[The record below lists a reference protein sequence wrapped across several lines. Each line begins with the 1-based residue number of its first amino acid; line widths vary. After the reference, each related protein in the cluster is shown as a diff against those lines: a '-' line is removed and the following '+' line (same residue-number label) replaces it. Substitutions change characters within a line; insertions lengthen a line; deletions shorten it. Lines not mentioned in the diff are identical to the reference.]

1 MPHIAGQHES
11 LPGAADSL
19 PPERIL
25 FGRSEVMRE
34 IRERISKIA
43 PVDVPVLIRG
53 ESGTGKELIARFVHS
68 QSAWKDGPFVKVP
81 CPAIPGTLIE
91 SELFGYE
98 AGAFTGANHPKPGR
112 VEAAHQGTLF
122 LDEIAELDPTLQ
134 VKFLNL
140 LQDGQ
145 VCRIG
150 GQEQRPI
157 DVRIICAT
165 HRALERDIQAG
176 RFRED
181 LFYRINVVGVH
192 LPPLRERRE
201 DIPEL
206 AEYFLRLFAAKYAL
220 PAPSLSGE
228 GVQCLQDY
236 DWPGNVRE
244 LENLINSYVV
254 LGPNEVKVAE
264 LLGRQANHF
273 VAPELSEGGTLL
285 KRVGRRAASEAQ
297 RRVILEAL
305 EVHHGNRKQ
314 TAKALHICYRALLYK
329 IKEFGIPPKRALEAR
344 RLSGTPTAADAA
356 TRADKSWDLD
366 PVTRPPGT
374 TLPPPVSTN

>member
-1 MPHIAGQHES
+1 MPHTADQHPS
-11 LPGAADSL
+11 FPDVVGSL
-19 PPERIL
+19 PPENMI
-25 FGRSEVMRE
+25 FGRSEAMKK

-43 PVDVPVLIRG
+43 PVNVPVLIWG
-53 ESGTGKELIARFVHS
+53 ESGTGKEVVARFVHS
-68 QSAWKDGPFVKVP
+68 QSAWKEGPFVKVL
-81 CPAIPGTLIE
+81 CPAIPATLIE

-98 AGAFTGANHPKPGR
+98 AGAFTGAHQPKPGR

-134 VKFLNL
+134 VKFLHL

-150 GQEQRPI
+150 AQQQRPI

-165 HRALERDIQAG
+165 HRALEQDIEAG

-181 LFYRINVVGVH
+181 LFYRINVLSVH
-192 LPPLRERRE
+192 LPALRERRE

-206 AEYFLRLFAAKYAL
+206 ADYFLRLFAARYKL
-220 PAPSLSGE
+220 PLRSFSSESL
-228 GVQCLQDY
+228 QRLQDY

-254 LGPNEVKVAE
+254 LGPAEIEVAE
-264 LLGRQANHF
+264 LLARHANRF
-273 VAPELSEGGTLL
+273 VAPELPEGGTLL
-285 KRVGRRAASEAQ
+285 KRVGRQAAREAQ
-297 RRVILEAL
+297 RRIILQTL

-329 IKEFGIPPKRALEAR
+329 IKQFGIPSKRALEAQLR
-344 RLSGTPTAADAA
+344 TASKASADTGSGGHQP
-356 TRADKSWDLD
+356 WDLD
-366 PVTRPPGT
+366 WSASGSRTNPH
-374 TLPPPVSTN
+374 PPVSTN

>member
-1 MPHIAGQHES
+1 MKTADQHSKAPHA
-11 LPGAADSL
+11 PGPL
-19 PPERIL
+19 PPGHLI
-25 FGRSEVMRE
+25 FGRSEAMKE
-34 IRERISKIA
+34 IREKVCKVA
-43 PVDVPVLIRG
+43 PVNVPVLIRG
-53 ESGTGKELIARFVHS
+53 ESGTGKEVIARFVHS

-81 CPAIPGTLIE
+81 CPAIPGTLLE

-112 VEAAHQGTLF
+112 VEAAHEGTLF
-122 LDEIAELDPTLQ
+122 LDEIAELDPALQ

-150 GQEQRPI
+150 GQEERPI

-181 LFYRINVVGVH
+181 LFYRINVVSVQ
-192 LPPLRERRE
+192 LPPLRDRRE
-201 DIPEL
+201 DIAEL
-206 AEYFLRLFAAKYAL
+206 AEYFARSFASKYAL
-220 PAPSLSGE
+220 PVPSLSSE
-228 GVQCLQDY
+228 SLRRLRDY

-254 LGPNEVKVAE
+254 LGPNEVNLAE
-264 LLGRQANHF
+264 LLARDTDRFAT
-273 VAPELSEGGTLL
+273 PELTEGEPLL

-305 EVHHGNRKQ
+305 EANHGNRKQ

-329 IKEFGIPPKRALEAR
+329 IKEFGIPRRRAFDQRQRA
-344 RLSGTPTAADAA
+344 SATATDTGTRTDE
-356 TRADKSWDLD
+356 SWKLD
-366 PVTRPPGT
+366 PSRPAPGS
-374 TLPPPVSTN
+374 PHHPPVSSN